1 MIRIAIADDHKM
13 FCAGLKA
20 MLEDEE
26 HIQIIKTVHNGKLL
40 LEYLKNN
47 PIDVVLMDIN
57 MPEING
63 IKASK
68 YILKQYKKTKI
79 IILSM
84 YQQPLV
90 VGELLKLGVHAY
102 ILKDTEKSELLKAIN
117 TVSKGGKYFDKR
129 VTEVFMDNLYNP
141 EANERIKLTI
151 REKQILKLICESKTT
166 QQIASELFISPHTV
180 ETHRKNLLSKTSANN
195 SMGLAKFANENA
207 LFL

>member
-1 MIRIAIADDHKM
+1 MIKIAIADDHKM
-13 FCAGLKA
+13 FCSGLKA

-117 TVSKGGKYFDKR
+117 TVSKGEKYFDKR
-129 VTEVFMDNLYNP
+129 VTEVFMDNLYDP
-141 EANERIKLTI
+141 EVNERIKLTA

-166 QQIASELFISPHTV
+166 QQIASELFISPYTV

-195 SMGLAKFANENA
+195 SLGLAKFAHENA